1 MTKAN
6 VLFVCVDNSFLSLAA
21 EAYLN
26 QTSMGEL
33 RAFSGGP
40 LPREEMVSLTKK
52 VLFANGMDEGGLH
65 PKPWT
70 IFSLPHAP
78 QPDYIIRLQTSVLL
92 DKQPMWPG
100 HPVKLNWDICLDE
113 DVPRNIKE
121 ATDAFRKIKESID
134 LATSSKVFSSDSL
147 NWRAAC

>member
-26 QTSMGEL
+26 HTSMGEL

-40 LPREEMVSLTKK
+40 LPREEMVSLTRR
-52 VLFANGMDEGGLH
+52 VLFSNGMDEGGLH
-65 PKPWT
+65 PKAWT

-78 QPDYIIRLQTSVLL
+78 QPDYIIRLQTSTLL

-100 HPVKLNWDICLDE
+100 NPVKLNWDICLDE
-113 DVPRNIKE
+113 DLPRNINE
-121 ATDAFRKIKESID
+121 ATHTFRKIKESID
-134 LATSSKVFSSDSL
+134 LAVSSKSFSSDSL
-147 NWRAAC
+147 NWSTAC

>member
-1 MTKAN
+1 MIKAN

-26 QTSMGEL
+26 QISMGDL

-40 LPREEMVSLTKK
+40 LPREKMASLTKK
-52 VLFANGMDEGGLH
+52 VLFANGMDERELY

-78 QPDYIIRLQTSVLL
+78 QPDYIIKLQTSSLL
-92 DKQPMWPG
+92 DKQPAWPG
-100 HPVKLNWDICLDE
+100 HPVEMNWDVCLDE
-113 DVPRNIKE
+113 HVPRNIKE
-121 ATDAFRKIKESID
+121 ATDVFRRIKESID
-134 LATSSKVFSSDSL
+134 LAASSKVFSSDSL